1 MIIIL
6 TRKGNVFVN
15 EKNCERIIYNRETKT
30 VEIVTMIECKEHTE
44 KISSVEYVRYV
55 SDMHDENF
63 DTETEYF
70 DKLEKIREAWE
81 DMRYTAYRVKNEIVI
96 EKLDERKLEKITEIL
111 NDWCGKI
118 MRWENIIKNSEKE

>member
-30 VEIVTMIECKEHTE
+30 VEIVTIIECKEHTE

-55 SDMHDENF
+55 SDMHDEDF
-63 DTETEYF
+63 DTETEFF

-81 DMRYTAYRVKNEIVI
+81 DMRYTAYRVKNEIAI
-96 EKLDERKLEKITEIL
+96 EKLDERKLEKI
-111 NDWCGKI
+111 
-118 MRWENIIKNSEKE
+118 IISN

>member
-30 VEIVTMIECKEHTE
+30 VEIVTIIECKEHTE

-70 DKLEKIREAWE
+70 DKLKKIREAWV
-81 DMRYTAYRVKNEIVI
+81 DMRYTAYRVKNEIAI

-111 NDWCGKI
+111 NDWCGEI
-118 MRWENIIKNSEKE
+118 MRWENTIKNSEKE

>member
-30 VEIVTMIECKEHTE
+30 VEIVTIIECKEHTE

-55 SDMHDENF
+55 SDMHDEDF

-70 DKLEKIREAWE
+70 DKLEKN
-81 DMRYTAYRVKNEIVI
+81 T
-96 EKLDERKLEKITEIL
+96 
-111 NDWCGKI
+111 
-118 MRWENIIKNSEKE
+118 

>member
-30 VEIVTMIECKEHTE
+30 VEIVTIIECKEHTE

-55 SDMHDENF
+55 SDMHDEDF

-81 DMRYTAYRVKNEIVI
+81 DMRYTAYRVKNEIAI

-111 NDWCGKI
+111 NDWCREI
-118 MRWENIIKNSEKE
+118 MRWENIIKNSEKA

>member
-1 MIIIL
+1 MYY
-6 TRKGNVFVN
+6 G
-15 EKNCERIIYNRETKT
+15 NRETKT
-30 VEIVTMIECKEHTE
+30 VEIVTIIECKEHTE
-44 KISSVEYVRYV
+44 KISSVEYMRYV

-81 DMRYTAYRVKNEIVI
+81 DMRYTAYRVKNEIAI

-111 NDWCGKI
+111 NDWCREI
-118 MRWENIIKNSEKE
+118 MRWENTIKNSENE

>member
-30 VEIVTMIECKEHTE
+30 VEIVTIIERKEHTE

-55 SDMHDENF
+55 SDMHDEDF

-81 DMRYTAYRVKNEIVI
+81 DMRYTAYRVKNEIAI

-111 NDWCGKI
+111 NDWCGEI